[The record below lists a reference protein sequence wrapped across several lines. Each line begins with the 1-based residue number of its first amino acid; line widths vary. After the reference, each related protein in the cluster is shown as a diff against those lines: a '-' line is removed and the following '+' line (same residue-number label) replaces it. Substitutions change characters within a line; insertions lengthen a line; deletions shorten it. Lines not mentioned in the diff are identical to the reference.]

1 MVRLEKLK
9 KEEELYAN
17 PKTKIFGL
25 MLKAKRMRDAKE
37 AEKKAQELEE

>member
-25 MLKAKRMRDAKE
+25 MLKAKRMKE
-37 AEKKAQELEE
+37 AKKPEELEKQK